1 MPPAFS
7 SILNLCSIMNHHSI
21 CSVFFLRP
29 LHSPKLLNAM
39 AREEAHE
46 SPPERPEGP
55 EVAGPVADLAA
66 GAERSARSAS
76 SGPGAPCQLRR
87 APAFRNLPV
96 REREREFEM
105 REAPRER
112 MSKESPQSMSATTAT
127 SAAPSSYWGLGTP
140 SSRPQR
146 PELRSV
152 PEPTGMDFTW
162 LLGPR

>member
-1 MPPAFS
+1 
-7 SILNLCSIMNHHSI
+7 
-21 CSVFFLRP
+21 
-29 LHSPKLLNAM
+29 M